1 MSEEKK
7 KKSNTGQNN
16 AGLGPISRREFAI
29 GSMAIIGVGGTA
41 CTTAVTSPA
50 IYNAI
55 GKWIDDFPTT
65 SDKVLKALW
74 KI

>member
-1 MSEEKK
+1 MSFRASLINLFLAEVGKTRNLL
-7 KKSNTGQNN
+7 S
-16 AGLGPISRREFAI
+16 ADFH
-29 GSMAIIGVGGTA
+29 GSARIRICLPEA
-41 CTTAVTSPA
+41 SIVTSSA

-65 SDKVLKALW
+65 PDKVLKALG